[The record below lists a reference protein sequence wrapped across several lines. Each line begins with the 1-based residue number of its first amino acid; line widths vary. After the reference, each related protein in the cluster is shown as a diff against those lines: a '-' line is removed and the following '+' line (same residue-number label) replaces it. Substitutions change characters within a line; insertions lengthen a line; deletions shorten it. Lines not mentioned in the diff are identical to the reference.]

1 MLVSMTD
8 NNINVSNLLF
18 STGEFPL
25 LKIFISLIA
34 IRLEFLKPLTD
45 LEVKE
50 KESAR
55 FECEIS
61 RPGVKVN
68 NNNTFESA

>member
-1 MLVSMTD
+1 MQQF
-8 NNINVSNLLF
+8 IFFFCCLF
-18 STGEFPL
+18 VFV
-25 LKIFISLIA
+25 A
-34 IRLEFLKPLTD
+34 IRVEFLRPLTD

-68 NNNTFESA
+68 NNNS